1 MFEMVTEQDRK
12 VFQEEFAGRLPSK
25 IFDSHVHIIMK
36 DSYSPE
42 WGTDK
47 ISYLEKTQWQF
58 TLEQFFSIC
67 KEILPGVEMFLTG
80 FGGPSM
86 KVNRSHASSFGVDN
100 KKVFGLRLLSAYDSV
115 EEIASDIEKYH
126 LAGVKP
132 YANMALKRENAE
144 VELLDF
150 FTKEQLEYLNK
161 NKLIATIH
169 IPRKMR
175 LEDPLNR
182 SQMKYL
188 CETYPDI
195 KFIFAHIGR
204 AYYKRC
210 AVKYVDEFVRYP
222 NAYWDT
228 AMINHEGVLQY
239 TFDHFPAERIL
250 FGTDAPISFLHGKS
264 VEINHQY
271 VYMSPENFNLGTSLH
286 DNTGKITYVPFLYEQ
301 IRSILSLDL
310 PGKVLEDFFFN
321 NAYSLYSQTVERMKK

>member
-1 MFEMVTEQDRK
+1 MIQMVTEQDKK
-12 VFQEEFAGRLPSK
+12 VFQEEFAGLLPSK
-25 IFDSHVHIIMK
+25 IFDSHVHIILK
-36 DSYSPE
+36 ESYSPE

-58 TLEQFFSIC
+58 TVEQFFSIY
-67 KEILPGVEMFLTG
+67 KEMLPGIEMSLAG

-86 KVNRSHASSFGVDN
+86 KVDRSHASSFGVNN
-100 KKVFGLRLLSAYDSV
+100 KNVFGLRLLSAYDSV
-115 EEIASDIEKYH
+115 EEAASDIEKYH

-132 YANMALKRENAE
+132 YANMALKRENGE
-144 VELLDF
+144 GELLDF

-161 NKLIATIH
+161 NQLIATIH

-175 LEDPLNR
+175 LEDPCNR
-182 SQMKYL
+182 TQMKYL

-210 AVKYVDEFVRYP
+210 AVNYVDEFVQYP

-239 TFDHFPAERIL
+239 TFDHFPNDRIL

-264 VEINHQY
+264 VEINNQY
-271 VYMSPENFNLGTSLH
+271 VYMSPENFNLGTSLY
-286 DNTGKITYVPFLYEQ
+286 DDTGKITYVPFLYEQ
-301 IRSILSLDL
+301 IRSILSLGL
-310 PGKVLEDFFFN
+310 SRKTLEDFFYN
-321 NAYSLYSQTVERMKK
+321 NAYTLYSRTVERMK